1 MKPIGRFS
9 ATATRFATGLELNAE
24 VAPEVAG
31 VVNAFAVG
39 RRANGL
45 APGGLAAGWLAAAWL
60 GAGGDAARARA

>member
-9 ATATRFATGLELNAE
+9 GTGFAAGLGCSAE

-31 VVNAFAVG
+31 VVNAFGVG

-45 APGGLAAGWLAAAWL
+45 TPGGLAAGWLTPGDDAA
-60 GAGGDAARARA
+60 GAGS